1 MSNWDGIPE
10 FVAVVDTGSFS
21 AAAKRLSKSTS
32 YVSRRVA
39 SLEERLGIRLLARS
53 TRKVRM
59 TDAGAE
65 YYRRCTELAAGLAE
79 ANQMV
84 VGETSEVVGRIR
96 VTAAGAFAER
106 YVAPA
111 LAAFAM
117 QHTKVTIEIDFTSRN
132 INLIDEGFDFAVRY
146 GVMEDSSLI
155 ARKLIGRTMVAC
167 ASPDYLN
174 RQGLPVDPIELRDY
188 DCLRSNRD
196 RWRFHFPEG
205 ARDIRISGPWVS
217 NNGPALEA
225 AAIAGLGIVY
235 LPRVNVANGLDT
247 GQLEPIL
254 EDFWDSERS
263 TWIVYPSHRNLPL
276 RVKRAIDFLIDRFSS
291 KNVLLDGML
300 RT

>member
-1 MSNWDGIPE
+1 MSIWDGIPE

-21 AAAKRLSKSTS
+21 AAAKRLNKSTS
-32 YVSRRVA
+32 FVSRRVD

-65 YYRRCTELAAGLAE
+65 YYRRCTELTAGLIE

-84 VGETSEVVGRIR
+84 VGETLEVAGRIR
-96 VTAAGAFAER
+96 ITAAGAFAER

-111 LAAFAM
+111 LAEFAV
-117 QHTKVTIEIDFTSRN
+117 QHPKVSIEIDFTSRN

-146 GVMEDSSLI
+146 GVMEDSSLV
-155 ARKLIGRTMVAC
+155 AHKLIGRTMVAC

-174 RQGLPVDPIELRDY
+174 RRGVPVDPKELRDY

-205 ARDIRISGPWVS
+205 SRDIRISGPWVS

-235 LPRVNVANGLDT
+235 LPRVNVENGLNT
-247 GQLEPIL
+247 GQLLPIL
-254 EDFWDSERS
+254 EDFWESDLS
-263 TWIVYPSHRNLPL
+263 TWIVYPSQRNLPL
-276 RVKRAIDFLIDRFSS
+276 RVKQVINFLMDRFNS
-291 KNVLLDGML
+291 KTVLLAV
-300 RT
+300 

>member
-1 MSNWDGIPE
+1 MNIWDGIPE

-21 AAAKRLSKSTS
+21 AAAKRLNKSTS
-32 YVSRRVA
+32 FVSRRVD

-65 YYRRCTELAAGLAE
+65 YYRRCTELTAGLIE

-84 VGETSEVVGRIR
+84 VGETLEVAGRIR
-96 VTAAGAFAER
+96 ITAAGAFAER

-111 LAAFAM
+111 LAEFAV
-117 QHTKVTIEIDFTSRN
+117 QHPKVSIEIDFTSRN

-146 GVMEDSSLI
+146 GVMEDSSLV

-174 RQGLPVDPIELRDY
+174 RRGVPVDPKELRDY

-205 ARDIRISGPWVS
+205 SRDIRISGPWVS

-235 LPRVNVANGLDT
+235 LPRVNVENGLNT
-247 GQLEPIL
+247 GQLLPIL
-254 EDFWDSERS
+254 EDFWESDLS
-263 TWIVYPSHRNLPL
+263 TWIVYPSQRNLPL
-276 RVKRAIDFLIDRFSS
+276 RVKQVINFLMDRFNS
-291 KNVLLDGML
+291 KNVLLAV
-300 RT
+300 